1 MRIPTVSALPKYRD
15 SVDITYRYVG
25 SPNNSFVIAI
35 SGTRGLVGPALTTPQ
50 TDAALSPRLLEIL
63 QYREPTHKR
72 TLSNTTPLND
82 DRRTAISDLPERPAS
97 TAGDQTPK
105 QHAADGIMQRL
116 GVAGQGR
123 NGPPVPT
130 RSETLDTIDTDV
142 FWSTAPTILHQEN
155 VSQAPSPGGST
166 SSKPELA
173 AIIPKIRVHA
183 GNSLHSEASSF
194 TIVDS
199 SEPTPTDTRINRRTR
214 DATNNRGYDDAGSD
228 RGTSDSRIS
237 RGDSSVRKASD
248 GSSGKTEQQHL
259 PPGQRPGTHNHDP
272 PALPSFK
279 TNSGPAVLH
288 LHPIEQTPSRS
299 SSIRKKGKRTILICD
314 QVP

>member
-1 MRIPTVSALPKYRD
+1 MRIPTVSALPKYQD
-15 SVDITYRYVG
+15 SPDIAYRYVG

-35 SGTRGLVGPALTTPQ
+35 SGVRGLVGSAPTTPQ

-72 TLSNTTPLND
+72 ALSNTTLND
-82 DRRTAISDLPERPAS
+82 DRRTAVGDLPERPAS
-97 TAGDQTPK
+97 TVGDQTSR
-105 QHAADGIMQRL
+105 QHAADGIIQRL

-130 RSETLDTIDTDV
+130 RSETLETIDTDV
-142 FWSTAPTILHQEN
+142 YWSTAPTILHQEN
-155 VSQAPSPGGST
+155 VSQVPSPGGST
-166 SSKPELA
+166 SSKPESA

-183 GNSLHSEASSF
+183 GNSLRSEASSF
-194 TIVDS
+194 TVVDS
-199 SEPTPTDTRINRRTR
+199 SEPTPTDTRINRRAR
-214 DATNNRGYDDAGSD
+214 DATNSRGVDDAGSD
-228 RGTSDSRIS
+228 RGTSDSRIN
-237 RGDSSVRKASD
+237 RGDSSVRKARD
-248 GSSGKTEQQHL
+248 GSSERTEEQHL
-259 PPGQRPGTHNHDP
+259 SPAQRPGTHNHDP

-299 SSIRKKGKRTILICD
+299 SSIRKKGEHTVLICNH
-314 QVP
+314 VP